1 MVSGKNFILFTL
13 GILISIGISPVA
25 FANVTVTDE
34 NAETG
39 LMLLINPVP
48 ATEYD
53 DAFSWAITTDNSDN
67 IIIGVHYDST
77 SDTHAGTVYKF
88 NSTGHHLFT
97 IDNPT
102 PEFYDEFGDF
112 VTTDNSDN
120 IIIGGKNDNT
130 DIFRVGS
137 VYKFNSTGHHL
148 FTIDNPTPESSDYFG
163 NFITTD
169 NSDNI
174 IIGARHDNTS
184 ASNAGSVY
192 KFNSTGHHLF
202 TIDNPAPNPNDHF
215 GDFITTDNSDN
226 IIIGAHHDNSG
237 DKPRTGSVYKFNS
250 TGHHLFTI
258 DNPTPNPNDKFGTS
272 ITTDNSDNI
281 IIGAHHDNSG
291 DKPRTG
297 SVYKFNS
304 TGHHLF
310 TIDNPAPNPNDRF
323 GTSITTD
330 NSDNIIIGAPGNK
343 AGSVYKFNSTGHYLF
358 TIDNPAPNPSDKFG
372 TSITTD
378 NSDNIIIG
386 EYHEGVRDVPRAGA
400 VYKFNSTGHYLFTV
414 NIHNEIELD

>member
-97 IDNPT
+97 IDNLT

-258 DNPTPNPNDKFGTS
+258 DNP
-272 ITTDNSDNI
+272 
-281 IIGAHHDNSG
+281 
-291 DKPRTG
+291 
-297 SVYKFNS
+297 
-304 TGHHLF
+304 
-310 TIDNPAPNPNDRF
+310 APNPNDRF

-358 TIDNPAPNPSDKFG
+358 TIDNPTPNPNDKFG